1 MLLLDKL
8 RYFCVGFVLLIDE
21 LGHFCVAFV
30 LLINKLGHYCVAF
43 VLLIDKLGQFCV
55 ALAIQT
61 SKPIQHKPRPWAL
74 YYEQKS
80 ESQLSYA
87 WLAAAKFSTNQSV

>member
-1 MLLLDKL
+1 M
-8 RYFCVGFVLLIDE
+8 
-21 LGHFCVAFV
+21 